1 MQGKKHAENPR
12 WSLSVAKNCTN
23 KMDKTNCNAILAT
36 RYLILVTWYAL
47 PDICYLL
54 LDTCNLIQLPWYLV
68 PNICCKI
75 ILTWYLLF
83 VPLNLLTEAKYL
95 ILIFVNWNFLH
106 VTYLCDTCQWIPDQ
120 WYFLQNARCPHTC
133 SKYLRR
139 ESIYYNGWPIIAQIF
154 QIVLWGSLLSQFLNA
169 YLLYPSYDY
178 KMM

>member
-1 MQGKKHAENPR
+1 
-12 WSLSVAKNCTN
+12 
-23 KMDKTNCNAILAT
+23 MDKTNCNAILAT

-106 VTYLCDTCQWIPDQ
+106 VTYLCDTYQWIPDQ
-120 WYFLQNARCPHTC
+120 WYFRQNARFPHTC

-139 ESIYYNGWPIIAQIF
+139 ESIYYNGWPTKKYTMFNTQKKHIYLSFICTKSPISRLHIAKDIQHIGT
-154 QIVLWGSLLSQFLNA
+154 I
-169 YLLYPSYDY
+169 YLVFHV
-178 KMM
+178 

>member
-1 MQGKKHAENPR
+1 MLLVHNSNKYFQAEHF
-12 WSLSVAKNCTN
+12 WLQSCFCQKLWKNGTQ
-23 KMDKTNCNAILAT
+23 NC
-36 RYLILVTWYAL
+36 
-47 PDICYLL
+47 
-54 LDTCNLIQLPWYLV
+54 
-68 PNICCKI
+68 ICCKI

-139 ESIYYNGWPIIAQIF
+139 ESIYYNGWPTKKYTMFNTQKKHIYLSFICTKSPISRLHIAKDIQHIGT
-154 QIVLWGSLLSQFLNA
+154 I
-169 YLLYPSYDY
+169 YLVFHV
-178 KMM
+178 